1 MAVFCY
7 GMKQDTVAVD
17 IRSDCHE
24 LRTNVE
30 DLTTL
35 AGQLQTLVGHFKA

>member
-1 MAVFCY
+1 
-7 GMKQDTVAVD
+7 MKQDTVAVD
-17 IRSDCHE
+17 IRSGCHE

-30 DLTTL
+30 DLTNL